1 MPPGLALL
9 LPTFEAVNLNVRPGH
24 YYESYDS
31 YLEENPIPAAQLTDW
46 WQDAPSLDA
55 LEVTDGWCDER
66 IPVALIGEHGPV
78 NMDHLSTITAAFQS
92 ACAKPQV

>member
-1 MPPGLALL
+1 MRS
-9 LPTFEAVNLNVRPGH
+9 FEAVNLNVRPGH

-31 YLEENPIPAAQLTDW
+31 YLEENPIPPAQLTDW
-46 WQDAPSLDA
+46 WQDAPSLASLDA
-55 LEVTDGWCDER
+55 VLVTDQCDER

-92 ACAKPQV
+92 ACAKPLEV

>member
-1 MPPGLALL
+1 M
-9 LPTFEAVNLNVRPGH
+9 NLNVRPGH

-31 YLEENPIPAAQLTDW
+31 YLEENPIPPAQLTEW
-46 WQDAPSLDA
+46 WQDAPSLASLDA
-55 LEVTDGWCDER
+55 VLVTDQCDER

-92 ACAKPQV
+92 APSACAKPLEV